1 MIPLEIKQESNKVS
15 LPANTQNNDEIE
27 NSLSFEKLL
36 QGVKEAD
43 SGKKEIQNG
52 AFVVALE
59 DSAQKSETKSQ
70 KTALEML
77 LSADDVDIEALLDSD
92 TALEL
97 NPKITNQLSTT
108 ELKQLIS
115 DAKNYLKEQ
124 ITSSEGFLRSEASE
138 LPKTLKGL
146 TQFAQKLGIDLSK
159 ITYEEVQTTQSSLDN
174 ERAALKK
181 ESSEQ
186 KFTANNI
193 ANYKEENKH
202 TDHTEPVVTKQFK
215 VKQKS
220 VLPPQTVQNKAISK
234 DEISSSDKKLSIQQE
249 GIKSSTA
256 IEKEP
261 LFQAQSKRE
270 VSTQELVGVKLQTQ
284 QSSPTEKKR
293 QKADETLKLLLQ
305 GQSASKGNEKTFL
318 TQDFSSATAPVIAP
332 KVTQESDV
340 SLESLLNGELSE
352 ADSSEVVKSETSS
365 KVLKADSFEVKL
377 NEAKQMTKYLS
388 QDVKN
393 AIDNYKAPF
402 TRLKV
407 QLNPERL
414 GEIELTVVQRG
425 KNLHVNL
432 SSNNAAINAL
442 AMNANDLKVQLQNS
456 GINNASLN
464 FSNNSQEQ
472 AASQQQQQQHSR
484 QEANSE
490 YSFFEHEEQNE
501 EIISSLEI
509 VVPYYA

>member
-1 MIPLEIKQESNKVS
+1 MIPLEIKQESSK
-15 LPANTQNNDEIE
+15 LPLQNNTQNSDELE
-27 NSLSFEKLL
+27 GSLSFRELL
-36 QGVKEAD
+36 QGVKEA
-43 SGKKEIQNG
+43 GLEKKEIQNG

-59 DSAQKSETKSQ
+59 DSTQKSETKSQ

-77 LSADDVDIEALLDSD
+77 LNADDVDIEALLDSD
-92 TALEL
+92 TTLEL

-159 ITYEEVQTTQSSLDN
+159 ITYEEVQSTQNSLDK
-174 ERAALKK
+174 EAVAIKK
-181 ESSEQ
+181 QSREQ
-186 KFTANNI
+186 KSELI
-193 ANYKEENKH
+193 EDSQDRES
-202 TDHTEPVVTKQFK
+202 VSTKIK

-220 VLPPQTVQNKAISK
+220 LLSSQTVQNRAASK
-234 DEISSSDKKLSIQQE
+234 DEIHSGDKKLSIHQE
-249 GIKSSTA
+249 SIKSSAA

-305 GQSASKGNEKTFL
+305 GQNASKGNEKAFL

-332 KVTQESDV
+332 KVTQEGDA
-340 SLESLLNGELSE
+340 SLESLLNGELGE

-490 YSFFEHEEQNE
+490 YSFFEHEEQSE